1 MHAPN
6 VHSSSI
12 YNGQVMEQPKCSL
25 TEEWM
30 KKTWCIYTIDY
41 SAMKKKDMMPF
52 AATGRDLEMFTVN
65 DVSQKE
71 KGKYH
76 KISPNC
82 GI

>member
-1 MHAPN
+1 
-6 VHSSSI
+6 
-12 YNGQVMEQPKCSL
+12 
-25 TEEWM
+25 M
-30 KKTWCIYTIDY
+30 KKTWCIYTIDC

-65 DVSQKE
+65 EVSQKE

-76 KISPNC
+76 KMSPNC